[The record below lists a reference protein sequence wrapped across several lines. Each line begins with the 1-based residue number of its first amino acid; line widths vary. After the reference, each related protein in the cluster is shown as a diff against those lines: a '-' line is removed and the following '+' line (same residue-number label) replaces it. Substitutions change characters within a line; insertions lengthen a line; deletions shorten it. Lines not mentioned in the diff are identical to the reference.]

1 MPPPSLSFL
10 EQQGSWHLLSP
21 CFLFQLLLTQGP
33 WENNGAKGS
42 RQTTCP
48 FFWLPAHLP
57 GQSQATGTCST
68 ADEVAAPG
76 GSWGRVT
83 PQGSHSLATLAL
95 HHPSATALGI
105 PQHKAT
111 LHCLDAGGDVPMRKG
126 IQKYLCAGENRAE
139 RVTRADRKVA
149 GQGFGGEKSFYCEF
163 WPGWHPLPSIRV
175 AGTEDNIK

>member
-21 CFLFQLLLTQGP
+21 CFLFQLLLTQWP

-105 PQHKAT
+105 LQHWAS
-111 LHCLDAGGDVPMRKG
+111 H
-126 IQKYLCAGENRAE
+126 
-139 RVTRADRKVA
+139 
-149 GQGFGGEKSFYCEF
+149 
-163 WPGWHPLPSIRV
+163 SIRPPCTAWMLV
-175 AGTEDNIK
+175 EMSR